1 MTALSVLI
9 AIGMLVACTPGSGGN
24 TGSNG
29 TSNSNGNES
38 SSSSG
43 TTQRRT
49 IKSSTDNEWDSFNF
63 ELFNETGLSN
73 YNSDKFT
80 LLSGN
85 WKYSKINN
93 SNRKTS
99 YTYKEF
105 YSQGRDIN
113 YSSGFGFVTKCVIVI
128 KKTLT
133 DEEIDEME
141 TMSDDDLIINM
152 FQILPIQSL
161 VIIIWMIMF
170 L

>member
-1 MTALSVLI
+1 MKLLKNLMTALSVLI

-63 ELFNETGLSN
+63 ELFNETGLNN

-80 LLSGN
+80 LSSGT
-85 WKYSKINN
+85 WKYSKIYN
-93 SNRKTS
+93 SNPLHT
-99 YTYKEF
+99 
-105 YSQGRDIN
+105 Q
-113 YSSGFGFVTKCVIVI
+113 
-128 KKTLT
+128 
-133 DEEIDEME
+133 
-141 TMSDDDLIINM
+141 
-152 FQILPIQSL
+152 
-161 VIIIWMIMF
+161 
-170 L
+170 